1 MCVEQ
6 AEPWTTPGRF
16 GWDGGTGTSA
26 WADPARDVVG
36 VLLTGRFPSGP
47 DDGPGEFW
55 RTLYAGL

>member
-26 WADPARDVVG
+26 WADPARDVVA

-47 DDGPGEFW
+47 DDGPRESW